1 MDKNELKRVLHEQF
15 APIAE
20 AVQRKLA
27 YLQSED
33 VFTDN
38 PYPFESDGDS
48 NNDDSALMSAFGGT
62 SNIAPSTPAPSSAT
76 PRTISIP
83 SAGNSEPAAP
93 AQPQNMA
100 ARIAALRGISMPG
113 DYLSHRKK
121 N

>member
-20 AVQRKLA
+20 AVQRKLE

-62 SNIAPSTPAPSSAT
+62 SNAAPSGPAPSAVAPRPTNVSSA
-76 PRTISIP
+76 
-83 SAGNSEPAAP
+83 NSEPAAP
-93 AQPQNMA
+93 AQSQNMA

-113 DYLSHRKK
+113 DYLSHKKK